1 MPALIE
7 ALERAL
13 GQCERLFLAL
23 ANLCL
28 AIMLFANMA
37 NIASRALFDKGIIY
51 VFPWSIVLF
60 VWMTFLGF
68 FVVYRRGK
76 DITVDFLI
84 DRIGT
89 RARVA
94 SRLLVDVLVIGLMLV
109 MLIQAPHIVRH
120 DEYPQ
125 GVAFMVNAAAYQGLS
140 PELREAVDKAYAD
153 ASAFSVEA
161 MEQVTA
167 ESIERMK
174 EDEVTYDEI
183 DTGPFVDRMKTFYA
197 ELDKS
202 GELPEGF
209 LDAVNAS
216 R

>member
-109 MLIQAPHIVRH
+109 MLIQAPHIVRSQVGTI
-120 DEYPQ
+120 E
-125 GVAFMVNAAAYQGLS
+125 MVGLQRYS
-140 PELREAVDKAYAD
+140 MSIPL
-153 ASAFSVEA
+153 F
-161 MEQVTA
+161 VTA
-167 ESIERMK
+167 ALI
-174 EDEVTYDEI
+174 
-183 DTGPFVDRMKTFYA
+183 A
-197 ELDKS
+197 LDF
-202 GELPEGF
+202 L
-209 LDAVNAS
+209 LDAVGALMG
-216 R
+216 RPERTHRPVGDI